1 MDLKSKIPTGSWT
14 LYYHSPNDNRWTPD
28 SYTKVCTVETYE
40 QFFAVMNALG
50 EVSIHYGMLFWMRGA
65 ITPLYE
71 NRENIKGG
79 SYSVRVSRAKSLHY
93 YTMYILASMLNVVV
107 GDNDNVVNG
116 VSITPKK
123 VSDKTQCYNVI
134 RVWNK
139 DCSKFNKPVQ
149 LNKFD
154 GIQGVSEILY
164 TPHIQR
170 NL

>member
-1 MDLKSKIPTGSWT
+1 MNLKDKIATGNWT
-14 LYYHSPNDNRWTPD
+14 LYYHSPTENRWTTD
-28 SYTKVCTVETYE
+28 SYIKICTVETYE
-40 QFFAVMNALG
+40 QYFAVMKLID
-50 EVSIHYGMLFWMRGA
+50 EVSVHYGMLFWMRGA

-79 SYSVRVSRAKSLHY
+79 SYSARVGRNRSAHY
-93 YTMYILASMLNVVV
+93 FTMYVLACMLGLVVA
-107 GDNDNVVNG
+107 DKENIING

-123 VSDKTQCYNVI
+123 SSDRTQIFNVI

-139 DCSKFNKPVQ
+139 DCSKYNAPDQMAK
-149 LNKFD
+149 LD
-154 GIQGVSEILY
+154 GIQNISEIIY